1 MRNNSNPVRQGA
13 SRTENGNIVSV
24 GAGARPNFEPAQ
36 VEDIHDRELPVP
48 DPGQVFPQEAQCQAS
63 PYSAQL
69 AGISTLTH

>member
-13 SRTENGNIVSV
+13 SRTENGNIVSM
-24 GAGARPNFEPAQ
+24 GAGARPNFQ
-36 VEDIHDRELPVP
+36 VEDIHDWELPVP

-63 PYSAQL
+63 PYFAQL